1 MPCGTCCSCVCV
13 AGMVMYERHAYRD
26 YMQGLTLLDLGRLIE
41 SDWGVIDRVTG
52 ALKPILSAL
61 RGPA

>member
-1 MPCGTCCSCVCV
+1 
-13 AGMVMYERHAYRD
+13 MYGRHGYRD
-26 YMQGLTLLDLGRLIE
+26 YMQGLMLLDLGLLIE